1 MHSPFDD
8 WLAKLEK
15 VSRPDPL
22 QVPSADSLRA
32 SLSQLHVHP
41 EDAEAVLETMPD
53 PGRDPEPWSLL
64 QRSHHLLS
72 HGLAHRDNNAEP
84 LPALPPSLRFLPV
97 HLLLVTLDEIRAC
110 HRQFKIPDDISA
122 ETLAHIGP
130 AMSEYR
136 ALHKEPGIQLTRWN
150 WMRYCGWLYQVGRL
164 TAIPYRL
171 RSHPEAGP
179 LFWYDEKEA
188 ARRGPGFQKGDSAV
202 SLHIPP
208 GEPFKPDAVEESIRR
223 MTTAFDHVF
232 SNEPPR
238 VATCTSWLLDDQLAE
253 YLPRNSN
260 ILAFQRRFE
269 LVPGARDDDNSF
281 LLFVFGPD
289 RPKDIDALPQ
299 RTTLERAAVQHLKH
313 GRHWRMRTGWL
324 PI

>member
-1 MHSPFDD
+1 LHSPFDD

-15 VSRPDPL
+15 VSRPAPMP
-22 QVPSADSLRA
+22 VPSHGVLRE
-32 SLSQLHVHP
+32 SLSQLRVSP
-41 EDAEAVLETMPD
+41 QDAEAVLATMPAPD
-53 PGRDPEPWSLL
+53 RDPEPWSLL

-72 HGLAHRDNNAEP
+72 QGLAHRSNNAEP
-84 LPALPPSLRFLPV
+84 LPALPPSFRFFPV
-97 HLLLVTLDEIRAC
+97 HLILATLPEIREC
-110 HRQFKIPDDISA
+110 HRHFGIPDDIST
-122 ETLAHIGP
+122 ETLAHVGQ

-136 ALHKEPGIQLTRWN
+136 AQHKEPGIQLTRWN

-179 LFWYDEKEA
+179 LFWYDEQEA
-188 ARRGPGFQKGDSAV
+188 SRRGPGFHKGDTAV
-202 SLHIPP
+202 SVHIPP
-208 GEPFKPDAVEESIRR
+208 TEPLKPDAVDESIRR
-223 MTTAFDHVF
+223 MSTAFDRVF
-232 SNEPPR
+232 PGEPPR

-253 YLPRNSN
+253 YLPPDSN

-269 LVPGARDDDNSF
+269 LAPGARDDDNSF

-289 RPKDIDALPQ
+289 RPKNIDALPQ
-299 RTTLERAAVQHLKH
+299 RTTLERAAVQHLKQ

-324 PI
+324 AI